1 MKKPLSFTLAAIGV
15 LASALPLFAHHAF
28 AAEFD
33 TAKPVKL
40 RGTVTK
46 IEMVN
51 PHAWFHVL
59 VKNDDGTTTEW
70 AIEGG
75 SPNALIRHG
84 FTKAS
89 IPIGTEVIFEGFQA
103 KDASHRANGRDITFP
118 DGKKIFLGSSGQE
131 GPPDTKTPPPDTK

>member
-1 MKKPLSFTLAAIGV
+1 MKMTTGFTLAAIGV
-15 LASALPLFAHHAF
+15 LLSALPLFAHHAF

-33 TAKPVKL
+33 TNKPVKL
-40 RGTVTK
+40 RGTVVK

-51 PHAWFHVL
+51 PHAWFHVA

-70 AIEGG
+70 MIEGG
-75 SPNALIRHG
+75 SPNALVRHG

-89 IPIGTEVIFEGFQA
+89 IPIGTEVVFEGFQA

-131 GPPDTKTPPPDTK
+131 GPPTEENK

>member
-1 MKKPLSFTLAAIGV
+1 MKMTTGYTLAAIGV
-15 LASALPLFAHHAF
+15 LVSALPLFAHHAF

-33 TAKPVKL
+33 TNKPVKL
-40 RGTVTK
+40 KGTVVK

-75 SPNALIRHG
+75 SPNALVRHG

-103 KDASHRANGRDITFP
+103 KDESHRANGRDITFP
-118 DGKKIFLGSSGQE
+118 DGKKIFLGSSGSE
-131 GPPDTKTPPPDTK
+131 GPPTEENK